1 MKFRIQ
7 SVCLMASAILSG
19 CAASQ
24 RAPVAESAPP
34 TTFGAVPTASS
45 AGFPTPPREI
55 AYSSVDGVFG
65 MSLAGSPNRVEFAAH
80 ERSPDTGTHYEW
92 SMHADTAYPVLAVCG
107 RHANQFYVCGQA
119 ANGLQLE
126 RWVLTPWQTGA
137 YYTERRSSTAPLGT
151 SVTPYRTQ
159 LRYRGP
165 FVTPAQRTPPVLVRT
180 PISAPSLP
188 GTVVELEADPEDRYL
203 TFRSLDA
210 QGRSSVYQFDL
221 SSGTTALLASS
232 TSTPALA
239 AAACMYFMDSTE
251 LGRLLKI
258 ETNGLD
264 IVYLVDE
271 KNDGLF
277 ESSLVLR
284 VGEENY
290 NALPE
295 ATLLRYP

>member
-1 MKFRIQ
+1 MNMRSQ
-7 SVCLMASAILSG
+7 CASLTVAAILGACVAVSDDPGLALDGRDLSG
-19 CAASQ
+19 AIGNA
-24 RAPVAESAPP
+24 RVD
-34 TTFGAVPTASS
+34 
-45 AGFPTPPREI
+45 GFPTPQHEV
-55 AYSSVDGVFG
+55 AYSHADGVFG
-65 MSLAGSPNRVEFAAH
+65 MSLSTAANRVDFVAN
-80 ERSPDTGTHYEW
+80 ERGPDNKTHYEW
-92 SMHADTAYPVLAVCG
+92 TMHADTAYPVLAVCG

-284 VGEENY
+284 IGEENY